1 MGVKFLED
9 EIGWIKDTGNMER
22 ESYLRAH
29 RKGRGS
35 QIGQLKRNQIFDLFI
50 DFQKYLERGK
60 KLDWAELPHL
70 EIEGIDG
77 GSIIPDRYDAI
88 LIDEAQDFAPVW
100 IKLVN
105 HLMNPASG
113 FLFLADDPA
122 QSIYR
127 FHSWREKG
135 IEVVGRTRWLRIPYR
150 NTYEIYQAAYQ
161 LIASDEKLLRSLKEE
176 GIMVEP
182 DLSSAVMRHGAKP
195 LIQRYASEADE
206 MRNTRECINQ
216 LLQDGVKPGQIAV
229 LHRYKKSLER
239 FEVSLRG
246 TDVINETFHRLKG
259 LEFEAVFLCQL
270 QNTHLRNGGEELQSA
285 ERRLAYMA
293 MTRART
299 QLYMG
304 YVGKLPQIYNGIMNY
319 VDHII

>member
-1 MGVKFLED
+1 MD
-9 EIGWIKDTGNMER
+9 R
-22 ESYLRAH
+22 ESYLRAQ

-35 QIGQLKRNQIFDLFI
+35 QIGQLKRTQILELFL
-50 DFQKYLERGK
+50 DYQKYLESEE
-60 KLDWAELPHL
+60 KLDWAELPHGM
-70 EIEGIDG
+70 IKGIDSG
-77 GSIIPDRYDAI
+77 KITPDQYDAV

-105 HLMNPASG
+105 RLLKPDSG
-113 FLFLADDPA
+113 ILFLADDPA

-161 LIASDEKLLRSLKEE
+161 LIASDEKLLRSLREE
-176 GIMVEP
+176 GIMIEP
-182 DLSSAVMRHGAKP
+182 DLSSGMMRHGPKP

-206 MRNTRECINQ
+206 MRITRERINQ
-216 LLQDGVKPGQIAV
+216 LIQDGINPGQIAV
-229 LHRYKKSLER
+229 LHRHKKGIER
-239 FEVSLRG
+239 FDESLRG
-246 TDVINETFHRLKG
+246 TGVINGTFHKFKG
-259 LEFEAVFLCQL
+259 LEFEAVVLCQL
-270 QNTHLRNGGEELQSA
+270 QNTYVRSNMEEQQSI
-285 ERRLAYMA
+285 EKRLVYMA

-304 YVGKLPQIYNGIMNY
+304 YEGRLPQLYNGMMNY